1 MAHSSSNKMVRLKG
15 LLAFFIGIF
24 GALAILGVFFKI
36 LKLEHYDVFMK
47 IGFIGEAAAFVV
59 MGVFEL
65 LGSMAPPAAP
75 SVKSSAASGRSGTQV
90 REIETRIKSE
100 VDALFLALGE
110 DVKRFQSEVRELGAE
125 MELARKTIHGMRAQ
139 LDQVA
144 SGGLAE
150 DAGAL
155 GSGMNQL
162 GSEMRS
168 AGSSVQRIR
177 AELEDMA
184 ERFSFF
190 NRGRGNADRAPVASP
205 RLAEGLTPV
214 TRKKAV

>member
-1 MAHSSSNKMVRLKG
+1 MSPNKMVRLKG

-36 LKLEHYDVFMK
+36 LKLEHYEVFMK
-47 IGFIGEAAAFVV
+47 VGFIGEAAAFVV

-65 LGSMAPPAAP
+65 MGSMVSASSP
-75 SVKSSAASGRSGTQV
+75 SAGTATRSVRATTQV
-90 REIETRIKSE
+90 RDVEARIKSE

-110 DVKRFQSEVRELGAE
+110 DVKHFQSEVRELGAE

-144 SGGLAE
+144 SGRLAE
-150 DAGAL
+150 DAGVL
-155 GSGMNQL
+155 GNGMSQL

-168 AGSSVQRIR
+168 AGSTVQRIR

-190 NRGRGNADRAPVASP
+190 NRGRANTDRPPVASP
-205 RLAEGLTPV
+205 RLAEGLTQV

>member
-1 MAHSSSNKMVRLKG
+1 MSQSSSHKVARLKG
-15 LLAFFIGIF
+15 ILAFFIGIF

-36 LKLEHYDVFMK
+36 LKLDGYQFFMK
-47 IGFIGEAAAFVV
+47 VGFIGEAAAFVV
-59 MGVFEL
+59 MGVIEL
-65 LGSMAPPAAP
+65 LGSMAAAP
-75 SVKSSAASGRSGTQV
+75 TAAASSFAAARSGTQV
-90 REIETRIKSE
+90 RDVEARIKSE

-110 DVKRFQSEVRELGAE
+110 DVKRFQTEVRELGAE
-125 MELARKTIHGMRAQ
+125 MELARKTIHGMRAE
-139 LDQVA
+139 LDRVA
-144 SGGLAE
+144 SGRLAE
-150 DAGAL
+150 DAGSL
-155 GSGMNQL
+155 GSGMSQL

-190 NRGRGNADRAPVASP
+190 NRGRSSSDRQPVAST
-205 RLAEGLTPV
+205 RITDGLAPV